1 MLHSTVRLSQTVVSS
16 IWPQRC
22 SLGITRDID
31 SKPDLAHSLEVGNPS
46 KVKIFIWRALHG
58 ILPLKSILANTHVG
72 TSGECTIC
80 HIGAEDIHHLLFTCE
95 TAHEIWRQ
103 LGLSQVMED
112 AQSVD
117 KAGSVVL
124 EHLLRL

>member
-1 MLHSTVRLSQTVVSS
+1 MLHSTVRLSQTVASS

-22 SLGITRDID
+22 SLGITRDIGA
-31 SKPDLAHSLEVGNPS
+31 KPDLAHSLEVGNPS

-58 ILPLKSILANTHVG
+58 ILPLNSILANTRVG

-95 TAHEIWRQ
+95 KAHEIWRQ

>member
-1 MLHSTVRLSQTVVSS
+1 
-16 IWPQRC
+16 
-22 SLGITRDID
+22 
-31 SKPDLAHSLEVGNPS
+31 LEVGNPS
-46 KVKIFIWRALHG
+46 KVKIFIWRAVYG